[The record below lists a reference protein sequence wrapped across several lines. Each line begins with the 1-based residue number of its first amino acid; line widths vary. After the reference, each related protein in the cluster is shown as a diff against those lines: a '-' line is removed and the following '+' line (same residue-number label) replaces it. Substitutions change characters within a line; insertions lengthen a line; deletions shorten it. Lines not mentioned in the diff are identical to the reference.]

1 MSGKSD
7 SAGSASLT
15 WVGDEES
22 SAAGGSRT
30 AGGADA
36 KTPVHGDNLQFLDF
50 ASHKR
55 FSIRRR
61 LGAGGMGV
69 VYEALDRE
77 RGEWVALKTLL
88 GVSPLALYRFKREF
102 RALSDVSHPN
112 LITLHELFSEGE
124 QIFFTMEFIDGV
136 DFVEYVRGPDPD
148 DPEQHDALYERLR
161 SALRQLAGG
170 LGAIHAAGKLHRDI
184 KPSNVLVNTKG
195 RVVLLD
201 FGLVSES
208 VVETM
213 RSSGGDMVGTPAYI
227 SPEQAGGGEAS
238 AASDW
243 YAVGVMTYLALTG
256 ELPFRGKG
264 LTMLLAKQ
272 ENDAKPPS
280 ELVTGIPEELE
291 ELCLDLLSRDPT
303 KRPGAGEI
311 LRRLGLGP
319 GEVALVEVG
328 PDNNLFV
335 GREYHLRLLHEA
347 FDATHRGR
355 PVAIQVYGRSG
366 MGKTALV
373 RRFLAGLRQSD
384 GAIVLTGRCY
394 ERESVSFKAL
404 DSLID
409 SLCHYLMRLP
419 DARAA
424 ELMPR
429 DILALARVFPVLQRV
444 RAVAEAPR
452 RAAEIPDPRELRRRA
467 FAALKEILAR
477 IADRR
482 SLVLHIDDL
491 QWGDR
496 DSAVALADLLRPP
509 DAPALFLILSYRSE
523 SLATSSLFRSLIEHS
538 RDEIDIREL
547 EVGPLALEEAA
558 ELAQAWIGRAA
569 RQQAEGGRPTR
580 VRARQIA
587 REAEGCPLFVNE
599 LVRHAASGGEAQSKR
614 GGEVLLEQVIGDR
627 LDRVGREAR
636 RLLEIIAIFGG
647 PLEQR
652 LALQAARIEDEARST
667 IAALRSEH
675 LILTHTDNDV
685 PMVEIYHDR
694 VREIVRSR
702 LSRDELKL
710 RHRQLAFTMEQTGNY
725 DSDTL
730 AVHFRE
736 AGEWER
742 AGDYAQIAAD
752 AAAEALAFDRAAR
765 LYRLALEL
773 KPHSDPRRSELLCT
787 LADALANGGRGG
799 RAAKIYLEA
808 AEMAPPD
815 QSLDLRR
822 RAAEQYLRTGHV
834 ADGLGALRSVGEAVG
849 VALPESQ
856 RSAATSL
863 MVERMRL
870 RLRRLTLRER
880 PAAEIPADERMKMS
894 VFRSIASGMSTIDP
908 TISALFHARH
918 LILSLKSGHTYEA
931 AAALATEVGYLSLAG
946 IKNRERTERIATAAQ
961 ALVQKVEDPLPRALL
976 AMNRGCAALNIGRWQ
991 DSVSLFERAEEVYR
1005 NECVGVSYEITMTSA
1020 FRLIALFFL
1029 GRVGELGE
1037 RLSNGLIEARERDDT
1052 WGEIT
1057 LSAGPQNVYW
1067 LAQDD
1072 PDRARI
1078 ELIQASSRWSE
1089 GGYAIQR
1096 LWTFIAHVHI
1106 DLYSFEGLTA
1116 WHRLS
1121 RRWDN
1126 LIHSHAWETQWY
1138 RVMFTFLR
1146 ASAALSVLRGGKGVI
1161 EHDGL
1166 QSLIA
1171 EDRHFLEREKV
1182 LWARPLA
1189 ELIGASLAAARRD
1202 EKGTISAL
1210 RAAEQGFRAVDMA
1223 LYAAVARRLCGL
1235 LSGGAQ
1241 GEEMVASAEAYLAE
1255 EGIINPDGVTRM
1267 IAPGIK
1273 IPKHGSS
1280 LSGPITGSAAAT
1292 RLDNEIPT

>member
-1 MSGKSD
+1 MSRRSD

-15 WVGDEES
+15 WARDGDSGSTE
-22 SAAGGSRT
+22 SRT
-30 AGGADA
+30 DSGEADA

-50 ASHKR
+50 ASNKR

-77 RGEWVALKTLL
+77 RDEWVALKTLL

-102 RALSDVSHPN
+102 RALADVSHPN

-124 QIFFTMEFIDGV
+124 QIFFTMEFVDGV
-136 DFVEYVRGPDPD
+136 DFVEFVRGRDAD
-148 DPEQHDALYERLR
+148 DPELRPMLFERLR

-184 KPSNVLVNTKG
+184 KPSNVLVNVKG

-213 RSSGGDMVGTPAYI
+213 RSSSGDMVGTPAYI

-243 YAVGVMTYLALTG
+243 YAVGVMAYLALTG

-272 ENDAKPPS
+272 ERDPKPPS
-280 ELVTGIPEELE
+280 EIVADAPADLE
-291 ELCLDLLSRDPT
+291 GLCLDLLSRDPT
-303 KRPGAGEI
+303 KRPMAGEI
-311 LRRLGLGP
+311 LRRLGLAG
-319 GEVALVEVG
+319 GETSLVEVG
-328 PDNNLFV
+328 PGDTLFV
-335 GREYHLRLLHEA
+335 GREYHLRLLREA
-347 FDATHRGR
+347 YDATHRGR

-373 RRFLAGLRQSD
+373 SRFLASLRHSD

-444 RAVAEAPR
+444 QAVAEAPR
-452 RAAEIPDPRELRRRA
+452 RATEIPDPRELRRRA
-467 FAALKEILAR
+467 FAALKELLAR

-523 SLATSSLFRSLIEHS
+523 SLATSTLFRSLIEHS

-547 EVGPLALEEAA
+547 EIGPLAIDEAA

-569 RQQAEGGRPTR
+569 RQGGAEQGGPLR

-599 LVRHAASGGEAQSKR
+599 LVRHAAAGGVAQFKR
-614 GGEVLLEQVIGDR
+614 GGEVLLEQVIEAR
-627 LDRVGREAR
+627 LDRVGPEAR
-636 RLLEIIAIFGG
+636 RLLETIAIFGG

-652 LALQAARIEDEARST
+652 LALDAAGIEDEARST
-667 IAALRSEH
+667 ITALRSEH
-675 LILTHTDNDV
+675 LIQTHTDNDV
-685 PMVEIYHDR
+685 PMVETFHDR

-702 LSRDELKL
+702 LGSDELKL
-710 RHRQLAFTMEQTGNY
+710 RHRRLAFAMEKAGEY

-742 AGDYAQIAAD
+742 AGDYAQLAAD

-808 AEMAPPD
+808 ADMATAEMA
-815 QSLDLRR
+815 LDLRR
-822 RAAEQYLRTGHV
+822 RAAEQYLRAGHV
-834 ADGLGALRSVGEAVG
+834 ADGLGALRVVAAAVG
-849 VALPESQ
+849 AELPGNQ
-856 RSAATSL
+856 RSAITSL
-863 MVERMRL
+863 VLERMRL
-870 RLRRLTLRER
+870 RLRGIGFREKG
-880 PAAEIPADERMKMS
+880 PGEIAASDRVKLS
-894 VFRSIASGMSTIDP
+894 VFRSIASGMSSIDP
-908 TISALFHARH
+908 AISALFHTRH
-918 LILSLKSGHTYEA
+918 LNLALKSGHAYEA
-931 AAALATEVGYLSLAG
+931 ACGLATEVGYVSLSG
-946 IKNRERTERIATAAQ
+946 VKNAARTERIATAAQ
-961 ALVQKVEDPLPRALL
+961 ALVQKVENPFPRAIL
-976 AMNRGCAALNIGRWQ
+976 AMFRGCAAFNIGRWQ
-991 DSVSLFERAEEVYR
+991 DSVGLFERAEEVYR
-1005 NECVGVSYEITMTSA
+1005 NECVGVSYEITLTSA
-1020 FRLIALFFL
+1020 FRLVALFFL
-1029 GRVGELGE
+1029 GRISELGE
-1037 RLSNGLIEARERDDT
+1037 RLNVGVIEARERDDT

-1057 LSAGPQNVYW
+1057 LLAGPQNVYW
-1067 LAQDD
+1067 LVQDD
-1072 PDRARI
+1072 PDRARN

-1089 GGYAIQR
+1089 GGYAMQR

-1126 LIHSHAWETQWY
+1126 LTRSAAWQTQWY
-1138 RVMFTFLR
+1138 RVIFTFLR

-1161 EHDGL
+1161 EHEGL
-1166 QSLIA
+1166 HALIA
-1171 EDRHFLEREKV
+1171 EDRHSLEGEKA

-1189 ELIGASLAAARRD
+1189 DLIGAGLASARRD
-1202 EKGTISAL
+1202 RKAAIADL
-1210 RAAEQGFRAVDMA
+1210 RSAEQGFRAVDMA
-1223 LYAAVARRLCGL
+1223 LYAAVARRLCGFL
-1235 LSGGAQ
+1235 TGGEQ
-1241 GEEMVASAEAYLAE
+1241 GEEMIASADAYLAE
-1255 EGIINPDGVTRM
+1255 EGIINPDGITRM
-1267 IAPGIK
+1267 IAPGIQ
-1273 IPKHGSS
+1273 
-1280 LSGPITGSAAAT
+1280 SAASRSSMTASVDAELK
-1292 RLDNEIPT
+1292 RPGGDFPV